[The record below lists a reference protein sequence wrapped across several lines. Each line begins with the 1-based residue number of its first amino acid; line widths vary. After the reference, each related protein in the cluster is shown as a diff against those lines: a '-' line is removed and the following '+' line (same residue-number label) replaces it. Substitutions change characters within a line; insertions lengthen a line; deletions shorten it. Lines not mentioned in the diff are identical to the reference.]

1 MVFVSGLFRDII
13 SVRLSRQNS
22 ALILCIVAY
31 MVAES
36 YYLYGRFA
44 SHESDLTLYYS
55 TAVHLLEG
63 QVPFRDFK
71 LEYPFFALIPIVIP
85 QLFNGLTGGGFYTY
99 SFWLVL
105 QNMLLGLAIGV
116 LIYKTAK
123 LNKKIAVYKYLV
135 ILIFSLPVFLY
146 RLDPFPAFLTIFAIY
161 ALVSKPFTSGA
172 SLMVSI
178 GAKLYTIIFLP
189 VIGLFYLIN
198 QRHKAAIM
206 SFMGGLLVLL
216 LAFAAFFLMEENG
229 LRDFLTYHQSRGI
242 HLESF
247 LGGLLLLL
255 YQFGIASVEVKHSY
269 GAMHLVTPWTDELLF
284 IVKVIT
290 PICFAALVIFIGW
303 TFRQQRLVE
312 KEVSILSLI
321 HACTAQ
327 LLLFLLLNKVL
338 SPQYMVW
345 LLPVIPFC
353 NSRIFLIFT
362 AALMLTVFIFP
373 GEYHYL
379 IARHISM
386 VLVLNLRN
394 MLLIW
399 LLFEVLYA
407 FRRMKRAQ

>member
-1 MVFVSGLFRDII
+1 MVFVSGVLRDII
-13 SVRLSRQNS
+13 SVRLSRQNC
-22 ALILCIVAY
+22 ALILCVFVYILV
-31 MVAES
+31 ES

-44 SHESDLTLYYS
+44 SHQSDLTLYYS
-55 TAVHLLEG
+55 TAVNLLEG
-63 QVPFRDFK
+63 KVPFRDFK

-85 QLFNGLTGGGFYTY
+85 QILNGLTGGSFATY
-99 SFWLVL
+99 PFWLVV
-105 QNMLLGLAIGV
+105 QNLFLGLAIGL
-116 LIYKTAK
+116 LIYKTVG
-123 LNKKIAVYKYLV
+123 LHKKIAVYKYAV
-135 ILIFSLPVFLY
+135 ILIFSLPIFLY
-146 RLDPFPAFLTIFAIY
+146 RFDPFPAFLTIFTIY
-161 ALVSKPFTSGA
+161 SVLLKPFFSGA
-172 SLMVSI
+172 SLVTSI

-198 QRHKAAIM
+198 RRYNVALL
-206 SFMGGLLVLL
+206 SLSGGLFIVLISFL
-216 LAFAAFFLMEENG
+216 AFFLMEENG
-229 LRDFLTYHQSRGI
+229 IRDFLKYHQSRGI

-255 YQFGIASVEVKHSY
+255 YQFGIGSVEVKHSF

-284 IVKVIT
+284 FVKIIT
-290 PICFAALVIFIGW
+290 PLCFAALIIFIGW
-303 TFRQQRLVE
+303 AFREQKLNERKVP
-312 KEVSILSLI
+312 VLSLV
-321 HACTAQ
+321 HAFAAQ

-345 LLPVIPFC
+345 LLPIIPFC

-394 MLLIW
+394 LLLVW
-399 LLFEVLYA
+399 LLFEVLYVLWP
-407 FRRMKRAQ
+407 RKQVQ

>member
-1 MVFVSGLFRDII
+1 MVFVSDLLRDII
-13 SVRLSRQNS
+13 SVRLSRQNCV
-22 ALILCIVAY
+22 LILCILAY
-31 MVAES
+31 VVVES

-44 SHESDLTLYYS
+44 SHQSDLALYHR

-63 QVPFRDFK
+63 KVPFRDFK

-85 QLFNGLTGGGFYTY
+85 QIMNGLTGGGFAGY

-105 QNMLLGLAIGV
+105 QNLLLGLSIGI
-116 LIYKTAK
+116 LIYKTVG
-123 LNKKIAVYKYLV
+123 LNKKVAVYKYAV
-135 ILIFSLPVFLY
+135 ILLFSLPIFLY
-146 RLDPFPAFLTIFAIY
+146 RFDPFPAFLTIFTIY
-161 ALVSKPFTSGA
+161 SVLLKPFSSGA

-198 QRHKAAIM
+198 RRYKSAVLSLLGA
-206 SFMGGLLVLL
+206 LLVALI
-216 LAFAAFFLMEENG
+216 AIIFFFMMEENG
-229 LRDFLTYHQSRGI
+229 FQDFLTYHQTRGI

-247 LGGLLLLL
+247 AGGLLLLL
-255 YQFGIASVEVKHSY
+255 YQFGIGSVEVKHSF
-269 GAMHLVTPWTDELLF
+269 GAMHLVTPWTDNLLF
-284 IVKVIT
+284 LVKIIT
-290 PICFAALVIFIGW
+290 PLCFATLLAFIGGA
-303 TFRQQRLVE
+303 FREQKLRERKVP
-312 KEVSILSLI
+312 VLSLV
-321 HACTAQ
+321 HAFTAQ

-394 MLLIW
+394 FLLIW

-407 FRRMKRAQ
+407 LWPAKQTR